1 MKKVKLKYSPKHNWV
16 ELKRKVVTIGITD
29 YLLGELGDLIDLC
42 LPKVDEEVIDGISY
56 GEVESINTLHD
67 LTAPL
72 NGAIVKVNS
81 DLPTSLKTLQKDPYG
96 DGWLIKVRLPEDYS
110 LDFIMDE
117 DEYDEYTK
125 SVKNNEKEA
134 GKRKKKVEVKK
145 EVAKKAVKEEVK
157 KVAKKAVK
165 EEVKKVEKK
174 VVKKVVKKAEKTPVK
189 KVVKK
194 PVKKVAKKTVK
205 KKVVAKSKKC

>member
-42 LPKVDEEVIDGISY
+42 LPKVEEEVIDGISY

-81 DLPTSLKTLQKDPYG
+81 DLPTSLKVLQRDPYG

-110 LDFIMDE
+110 LYFLMDE
-117 DEYDEYTK
+117 DEYDEYIK
-125 SVKNNEKEA
+125 S
-134 GKRKKKVEVKK
+134 GKKKKKVEVKK
-145 EVAKKAVKEEVK
+145 EVAKKTVKEEVK
-157 KVAKKAVK
+157 KV
-165 EEVKKVEKK
+165 VKKVEKK
-174 VVKKVVKKAEKTPVK
+174 AVKKVVKKVEKTPVK

-205 KKVVAKSKKC
+205 KKTVAKSKKR